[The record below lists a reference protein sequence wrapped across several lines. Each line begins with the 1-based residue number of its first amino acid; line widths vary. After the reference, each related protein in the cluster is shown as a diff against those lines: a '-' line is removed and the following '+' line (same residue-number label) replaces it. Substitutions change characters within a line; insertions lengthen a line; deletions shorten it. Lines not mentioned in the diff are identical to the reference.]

1 MVVLLCLSQALC
13 DMLVCYKCSVLIYKY
28 IYTHMFVYIYI
39 YMCLCIYIVAIFMC
53 EMDKCKNLPF
63 HAHTLL
69 ASTLQQALH
78 LLHGCVY

>member
-1 MVVLLCLSQALC
+1 
-13 DMLVCYKCSVLIYKY
+13 
-28 IYTHMFVYIYI
+28 MFVYIYI